1 MKNYHQTRKTI
12 VLKGQKTSNNT
23 QTVQTLQHI
32 AMHTAETNQPLI
44 QQYHV

>member
-12 VLKGQKTSNNT
+12 VLKVQKTSNT